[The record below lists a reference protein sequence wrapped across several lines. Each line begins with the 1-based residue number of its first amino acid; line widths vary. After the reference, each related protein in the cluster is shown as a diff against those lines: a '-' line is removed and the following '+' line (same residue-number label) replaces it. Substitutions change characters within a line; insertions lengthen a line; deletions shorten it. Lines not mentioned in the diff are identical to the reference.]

1 MRSVDALLSFVH
13 FACTLYCD
21 CSIPG
26 RVIRRNAE
34 HCCCSLLRH
43 LPATVHVFVYVLL
56 HPACAPFG
64 ELHPRNRKLVDL
76 LLSEAELFAQ
86 LSRCQ
91 KAMRI
96 TFQLACQPVG
106 EAPPGLPSMCCTLLP
121 PLVRVTVRYPAGLP
135 ERMLMTSKTTHS
147 SQGEGLG
154 NRVRSLVDYVW
165 AGSVNAA
172 SKDLG
177 VPQSTL
183 QRVVDGAISA
193 PRTNF
198 TEAFR
203 LGLDVSSDWLIAG
216 VGSGPQGFDSHRR
229 PLVAGVPRWR
239 RAVRSLQLD
248 DALADE
254 LSELPYSVW
263 RVASALGGNE
273 MGPSALSAL
282 SGSLDSWS
290 ELFESLA
297 ELKGQAR
304 KLAVDRLKE
313 TLGAVGVS
321 LQALD
326 PIGTSKPSKL
336 TSAEY
341 FRTLGPVSEPK
352 RR

>member
-1 MRSVDALLSFVH
+1 MRFVGSLLSFVH
-13 FACTLYCD
+13 FACALYCD
-21 CSIPG
+21 CSIPR
-26 RVIRRNAE
+26 RVMRGNADSDRY
-34 HCCCSLLRH
+34 SLLRY
-43 LPATVHVFVYVLL
+43 LPATVHVFVYVPL
-56 HPACAPFG
+56 HPASAPLG
-64 ELHPRNRKLVDL
+64 ELHPWNRKLVDL
-76 LLSEAELFAQ
+76 LGCEAELFAQ

-91 KAMRI
+91 KAMWI
-96 TFQLACQPVG
+96 TFQLACQPEG
-106 EAPPGLPSMCCTLLP
+106 EAPPGLPSICCTLLSP
-121 PLVRVTVRYPAGLP
+121 PVRVTLRNPVGLP
-135 ERMLMTSKTTHS
+135 ERMLMTSKITQS
-147 SQGEGLG
+147 GQGEGLA
-154 NRVRSLVDYVW
+154 NRVRSLVDQVW
-165 AGSVNAA
+165 GGSVNAA

-248 DALADE
+248 DARADE
-254 LSELPYSVW
+254 LSELPYTVW

-273 MGPSALSAL
+273 PGPSARSAL

-290 ELFESLA
+290 ELIESLA
-297 ELKGQAR
+297 GLNGQAR
-304 KLAVDRLKE
+304 KLAVERLEE

-321 LQALD
+321 LPALD
-326 PIGTSKPSKL
+326 PIGTSKPSQPN
-336 TSAEY
+336 SAEY
-341 FRTLGPVSEPK
+341 FRTLGSVSERK